1 MTSPMVEAITTA
13 VTTVKTD
20 AVSVLLIVV
29 PVAIGL
35 GGLVFVVK
43 KAMSWFKSLGK

>member
-1 MTSPMVEAITTA
+1 MVEAITTA

>member
-1 MTSPMVEAITTA
+1 MVDAITTA

-29 PVAIGL
+29 PIAIGL
-35 GGLVFVVK
+35 GGLVFVVR